1 METKALLQSIVKE
14 RPVGT
19 ENNKEVLD
27 ILKRNFLEEGYNV
40 DLIPFNCLTWE
51 KGNSFIQI
59 GSSQLMIKASPYS
72 ASFEGEGEIIIIESL
87 EALQTED
94 LRDKI
99 VILCGAATQNPV
111 QPKNHPFYY
120 PDEDRAVIERLENQK
135 PKAIVAMTG
144 QSQLSGLNPFPMFE
158 DGNFAI
164 PSAYLSEEKWRQI
177 RGMFRANT
185 SISLKIDSK
194 TMQVE
199 SGQLI
204 AKRKIVGAKGKVIVC
219 AHMDTKYDTMG
230 ALDNATGIGILITIM
245 EKLKGINCNLDI
257 DFVPFNSEEY
267 FGANGELSYLA
278 YLEQD
283 KEKVSLVINID
294 SPCHI
299 HSNTAVSYYNID
311 KEQEKIISELMQ
323 QYEKIEKGEAWYA
336 GDHCAFA
343 FNGIPCL
350 AISSSDLFEGAL
362 VYTHTPKDTLET
374 IDETLVEPTA
384 DFLVALIE
392 EWSKR

>member
-1 METKALLQSIVKE
+1 METKALLQSIAKE

-19 ENNKEVLD
+19 ENNNEVLGV
-27 ILKRNFLEEGYNV
+27 LKRNFLEAGYNV
-40 DLIPFNCLTWE
+40 DMLPFNCLTWE

-59 GSSQLMIKASPYS
+59 GSNQLMIKASPYS
-72 ASFEGEGEIIIIESL
+72 VPFEGEGEIIIIESL

-99 VILCGAATQNPV
+99 IILCGAASQNPV
-111 QPKNHPFYY
+111 QPKDYPFYY

-144 QSQLSGLNPFPMFE
+144 RSQLSGLNPFPMFE

-164 PSAYLSEEKWRQI
+164 PSAYMSEEKWRQA

-185 SISLKIDSK
+185 YVSLKIDSK

-204 AKRKIVGAKGKVIVC
+204 AQKKTVGAKGKLIVC
-219 AHMDTKYDTMG
+219 AHMDTKYETMG
-230 ALDNATGIGILITIM
+230 ALDNATGIGVLITIM
-245 EKLKGINCNLDI
+245 KKLKGISSNLDI

-267 FGANGELSYLA
+267 YGVNGELSYLS
-278 YLEQD
+278 YLEQH
-283 KEKVSLVINID
+283 KEKIALVINID
-294 SPCHI
+294 APCHI

-311 KEQEKIISELMQ
+311 KDQEKIINELMQ
-323 QYEKIEKGEAWYA
+323 QYEKVEKGEAWYS

-343 FNGIPCL
+343 FNGTPCL
-350 AISSSDLFEGAL
+350 AVSSSDLFEGAL
-362 VYTHTPKDTLET
+362 AYTHTPKDTLET
-374 IDETLVEPTA
+374 IDETLVGTTA
-384 DFLVALIE
+384 DFLVALIQ
-392 EWSKR
+392 EWSRR